1 VSFNIL
7 CIRLENAY
15 SSPKK
20 GFLGV
25 KVGEKETIRSFIPL
39 GMQYPGSDA
48 LQIKQH
54 KNRFW
59 GCGPRRVQ
67 NLGSQKRKL
76 KTTQE

>member
-20 GFLGV
+20 GFFGC
-25 KVGEKETIRSFIPL
+25 KSGGKGNIRSFSPL

-76 KTTQE
+76 